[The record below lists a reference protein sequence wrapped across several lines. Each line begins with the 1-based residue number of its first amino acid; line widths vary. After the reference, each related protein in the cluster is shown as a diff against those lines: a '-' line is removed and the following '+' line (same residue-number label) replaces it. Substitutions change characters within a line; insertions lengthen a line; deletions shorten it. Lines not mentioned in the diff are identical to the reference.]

1 MNKKVHDKIW
11 FPYTVALCIA
21 VVLFVFLTHLS
32 SVMNALGIFIGYFN
46 PLFLGCILAYLMNPL
61 AKLFKRT
68 AFKRLHNEKLGWGLS
83 IALTIAVFLFAVQF
97 LLGTLV
103 PQLIDSITTLMEN
116 MDGYLAALNSLIE
129 RLGISDV
136 LSLDEAVMPS
146 GDILTSVITFLK
158 ENTTK
163 ILNIST
169 AAGRTLID
177 WLISAVLSI
186 YLLAGKEGLKR
197 GTARL
202 MHALVS
208 EKRYEKVV
216 AFFTRCDTIL
226 SRYIVF
232 SLLDALIIGIANAI
246 FMTCLGM
253 QYVGLVS
260 LIVGVTNLIPTF
272 GPVIG
277 YVLGGFILL
286 LVNPIHAVIFVVFS
300 FILQLLDGYVIKPK
314 LFGNSLGVSGL
325 LILTA
330 VIVCGNMF
338 GILGMLLAI
347 PLAAI
352 VDFVCRD
359 EILPALERRKAA
371 SECAEKNLE

>member
-202 MHALVS
+202 MNALVS

-226 SRYIVF
+226 SRYSVF

-314 LFGNSLGVSGL
+314 LFGNSLDVSGL

-371 SECAEKNLE
+371 SECAEKNHE

>member
-32 SVMNALGIFIGYFN
+32 SVTNALGIFIGYFN
-46 PLFLGCILAYLMNPL
+46 PLFLGCILAYLMNPM

-83 IALTIAVFLFAVQF
+83 IAMTIAVFLFAVQF

-371 SECAEKNLE
+371 SECAEKNHE

>member
-1 MNKKVHDKIW
+1 MNKKIYDKNW
-11 FPYTVALCIA
+11 FPYTVALCLA

-32 SVMNALGIFIGYFN
+32 SVANAMGIFIGYFN

-83 IALTIAVFLFAVQF
+83 IAMTIAVFLFVIQF

-103 PQLIDSITTLMEN
+103 PQLIDSITMLLEN
-116 MDGYLAALNSLIE
+116 MDGYLAALNSLVE
-129 RLGISDV
+129 HLGISDV
-136 LSLDEAVMPS
+136 LNLDELVMPS
-146 GDILTSVITFLK
+146 GDILSSVITFLK
-158 ENTTK
+158 ENTAK

-169 AAGRTLID
+169 AAGRTLVN

-186 YLLAGKEGLKR
+186 YLLAAKENLKSGAFR
-197 GTARL
+197 IL
-202 MHALVS
+202 HALVS
-208 EKRYEKVV
+208 DKRCEKVV
-216 AFFTRCDTIL
+216 TFFTRCDTIL

-232 SLLDALIIGIANAI
+232 SLLDAVIVGCANAV

-286 LVNPIHAVIFVVFS
+286 LVNPLHAVIFVVFS

-352 VDFVCRD
+352 VDFICRE

-371 SECAEKNLE
+371 SESAEKNHK